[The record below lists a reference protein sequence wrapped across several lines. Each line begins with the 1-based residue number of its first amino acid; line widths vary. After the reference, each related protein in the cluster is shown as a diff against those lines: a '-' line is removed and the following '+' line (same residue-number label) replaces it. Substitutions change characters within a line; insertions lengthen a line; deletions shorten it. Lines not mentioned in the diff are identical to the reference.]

1 MDADSSGDI
10 DLNEWTTCM
19 TKELRIAI
27 YKSLH
32 NPDKCAGFKPLVDV
46 AKVWISFYFISFF
59 LHIIVDSIIIIFL
72 ITIMIPF
79 LYDFYFISILYSVFS
94 YIFLEPYLYGFI

>member
-46 AKVWISFYFISFF
+46 AKVWIRFFSILILFII
-59 LHIIVDSIIIIFL
+59 LLIIIL
-72 ITIMIPF
+72 
-79 LYDFYFISILYSVFS
+79 FIIIL
-94 YIFLEPYLYGFI
+94 